1 MFTGLIRHRGILINS
16 VKENELLTL
25 EIENSEL
32 ARTAKVKDSIN
43 VNGICLTITGIKN
56 NLMWFE
62 LVEETQKRT
71 TARNWTS
78 NQFLH
83 LEPAMSLSDRLDG
96 HLVSGHIDT
105 TVSLIE
111 KIEQPD
117 ALILWFKVPA
127 AWNGLLIE
135 KGSVAIDGV
144 SLTVAQLLERDDESV
159 DFSVWLIPTTVENT
173 NFSQL
178 KVGDKVNIEFDLVA
192 KYILKNLKR
201 KNFES

>member
-16 VKENELLTL
+16 VKENELLIL
-25 EIENSEL
+25 EIENLEL
-32 ARTAKVKDSIN
+32 AKTAKVKDSIN
-43 VNGICLTITGIKN
+43 VNGICLTISEIKN
-56 NLMWFE
+56 NLMSFE

-71 TARNWTS
+71 TAIDWTS

-144 SLTVAQLLERDDESV
+144 SLTVAQLLERADDSV

-201 KNFES
+201 TKLES

>member
-201 KNFES
+201 TNFES

>member
-16 VKENELLTL
+16 VKENDLLTL

-32 ARTAKVKDSIN
+32 AKTAKVKDSIN
-43 VNGICLTITGIKN
+43 VNGICLTISGIKN
-56 NLMWFE
+56 NLMCFE

-201 KNFES
+201 TNFES

>member
-16 VKENELLTL
+16 VKDNELLTI

-32 ARTAKVKDSIN
+32 TKTAEVKDSIN
-43 VNGICLTITGIKN
+43 VNGICLTISQIRN
-56 NLMWFE
+56 NVMTFE

-71 TARNWTS
+71 TARDWTN
-78 NQFLH
+78 NQVLH

-105 TVSLIE
+105 TVTLIE

-117 ALILWFKVPA
+117 ALILWFQVPA

-144 SLTVAQLLERDDESV
+144 SLTVAQLLERANGCV

-201 KNFES
+201 AKLES

>member
-16 VKENELLTL
+16 VKENELLIL
-25 EIENSEL
+25 EIENLEL
-32 ARTAKVKDSIN
+32 AKTAKVKDSIN
-43 VNGICLTITGIKN
+43 VNGICLTISEIKN
-56 NLMWFE
+56 NVMTFE

-71 TARNWTS
+71 TAIDWTS

-144 SLTVAQLLERDDESV
+144 SLTVAQLLERADDSV

-201 KNFES
+201 TTLES

>member
-16 VKENELLTL
+16 VKENELLIL
-25 EIENSEL
+25 EIENLEL
-32 ARTAKVKDSIN
+32 AKTAKVKDSIN
-43 VNGICLTITGIKN
+43 VNGICLTISEIKN
-56 NLMWFE
+56 NLMSFE
-62 LVEETQKRT
+62 LVEETQNRT
-71 TARNWTS
+71 TAIDWTS

-83 LEPAMSLSDRLDG
+83 LEPAMNLSDRLDG

-144 SLTVAQLLERDDESV
+144 SLTVAQLLEIADDSV

-201 KNFES
+201 TTLES

>member
-32 ARTAKVKDSIN
+32 AKTVKVKDSIN
-43 VNGICLTITGIKN
+43 VNGICLTISGIKN
-56 NLMWFE
+56 NLMCFE

-83 LEPAMSLSDRLDG
+83 LEPAMCLSDRLDG

-144 SLTVAQLLERDDESV
+144 SLTVAQLLERDEESV

-201 KNFES
+201 TNFES

>member
-16 VKENELLTL
+16 VKENELLIL
-25 EIENSEL
+25 EIENLEL
-32 ARTAKVKDSIN
+32 AKTAKVKDSIN
-43 VNGICLTITGIKN
+43 VNGICLTISEIKN
-56 NLMWFE
+56 NLMSFE

-71 TARNWTS
+71 TAIDWTS

-144 SLTVAQLLERDDESV
+144 SLTVAQLLEIADDSV

-201 KNFES
+201 TTLES

>member
-32 ARTAKVKDSIN
+32 AKTAKVKDSIN
-43 VNGICLTITGIKN
+43 VNGICLTISGIKN
-56 NLMWFE
+56 NLMCFE

-144 SLTVAQLLERDDESV
+144 SLTVAQLLERDDETV

-201 KNFES
+201 TNFES

>member
-56 NLMWFE
+56 NLMCFE

>member
-56 NLMWFE
+56 NLMCFE

-201 KNFES
+201 AKLES

>member
-56 NLMWFE
+56 NLMCFE

-201 KNFES
+201 TNFES

>member
-16 VKENELLTL
+16 VKDNELLTI

-32 ARTAKVKDSIN
+32 TKTAEVKDSIN
-43 VNGICLTITGIKN
+43 VNGICLTISQIRN
-56 NLMWFE
+56 NVMTFE

-71 TARNWTS
+71 TARDWTI
-78 NQFLH
+78 NQVLH

-105 TVSLIE
+105 TVTLIE

-117 ALILWFKVPA
+117 ALILWFQVPA

-144 SLTVAQLLERDDESV
+144 SLTVAQLLERADDCV

-178 KVGDKVNIEFDLVA
+178 KVGDEVNIEFDLVA

-201 KNFES
+201 AKLES

>member
-16 VKENELLTL
+16 VKENELLIL
-25 EIENSEL
+25 EIENLEL
-32 ARTAKVKDSIN
+32 AKTAKVKDSIN
-43 VNGICLTITGIKN
+43 VNGICLTISEIKN
-56 NLMWFE
+56 NLMSFE

-78 NQFLH
+78 NQVLH

-144 SLTVAQLLERDDESV
+144 SLTVAQLLERADDSV

-201 KNFES
+201 TKLES

>member
-1 MFTGLIRHRGILINS
+1 MFTGLIRHRGILTNS
-16 VKENELLTL
+16 VKENELLIL
-25 EIENSEL
+25 EIENLEL
-32 ARTAKVKDSIN
+32 AKTAKVKDSIN
-43 VNGICLTITGIKN
+43 VNGICLTISEIKN
-56 NLMWFE
+56 NLMSFE

-71 TARNWTS
+71 TAIDWTS

-144 SLTVAQLLERDDESV
+144 SLTVAQLLEIADGSV

-173 NFSQL
+173 N
-178 KVGDKVNIEFDLVA
+178 
-192 KYILKNLKR
+192 
-201 KNFES
+201 

>member
-56 NLMWFE
+56 NLMCFE

-78 NQFLH
+78 NQVLH

-201 KNFES
+201 TNFES

>member
-16 VKENELLTL
+16 VKDNELLTL

-32 ARTAKVKDSIN
+32 TKTAKVKDSIN
-43 VNGICLTITGIKN
+43 VNGICLTISEIKN
-56 NLMWFE
+56 NLMSFE

-78 NQFLH
+78 NQVLH

-144 SLTVAQLLERDDESV
+144 SLTVAQLLERADDSV

-201 KNFES
+201 TKLES

>member
-16 VKENELLTL
+16 VKENELLIL
-25 EIENSEL
+25 EIENLEL
-32 ARTAKVKDSIN
+32 AKTAKVKDSIN
-43 VNGICLTITGIKN
+43 VNGICLTISEIKN
-56 NLMWFE
+56 NLMSFE

-71 TARNWTS
+71 TAIDWTS

-144 SLTVAQLLERDDESV
+144 SLTVAQLLERADDSV

-201 KNFES
+201 TTLES

>member
-16 VKENELLTL
+16 VKENELLIL

-32 ARTAKVKDSIN
+32 AKTAKVKDSIN
-43 VNGICLTITGIKN
+43 VNGICLTISKIRDN
-56 NLMWFE
+56 VMSFE

-71 TARNWTS
+71 TARNWTI
-78 NQFLH
+78 NQVLH
-83 LEPAMSLSDRLDG
+83 IEPAMSLSDRLDG
-96 HLVSGHIDT
+96 HLVSGHVDT
-105 TVSLIE
+105 TVSLT
-111 KIEQPD
+111 KRIEQSD
-117 ALILWFKVPA
+117 ALILWFQVPE

-144 SLTVAQLLERDDESV
+144 SLTVAQLLERGDDSV
-159 DFSVWLIPTTVENT
+159 DFSVWLIPTTVKNT

-201 KNFES
+201 AKLES

>member
-16 VKENELLTL
+16 VKENEVLVL
-25 EIENSEL
+25 EIENLEL
-32 ARTAKVKDSIN
+32 AKTAKVKDSIN
-43 VNGICLTITGIKN
+43 VNGICLTISEIKN
-56 NLMWFE
+56 NLMSFE
-62 LVEETQKRT
+62 LVEETQNRT
-71 TARNWTS
+71 TAIDWTS

-144 SLTVAQLLERDDESV
+144 SLTVAQLLEIADDSV

-201 KNFES
+201 TTLES

>member
-16 VKENELLTL
+16 VKENELLIL
-25 EIENSEL
+25 EIENLEL
-32 ARTAKVKDSIN
+32 AKTAKVKDSIN
-43 VNGICLTITGIKN
+43 VNGICLTISEIKN
-56 NLMWFE
+56 NVMTFE

-78 NQFLH
+78 NQVLH

-144 SLTVAQLLERDDESV
+144 SLTVAQLLERADDSV

-201 KNFES
+201 TKLES

>member
-16 VKENELLTL
+16 VKENELLIL
-25 EIENSEL
+25 EIENLEL
-32 ARTAKVKDSIN
+32 AKTAKVKDSIN
-43 VNGICLTITGIKN
+43 VNGICLTISEKKN
-56 NLMWFE
+56 NLMSFE

-144 SLTVAQLLERDDESV
+144 SLTVAQLLERADDSV

-192 KYILKNLKR
+192 KYILKNLRRTKL
-201 KNFES
+201 ES